1 MRDCPLG
8 LVSAPCHVME
18 SKEQIHGRV
27 AAPSAWRSS
36 MTSHEGMPLRKILPY
51 LRPVAGRFVLGLLMG
66 ILAALF
72 NALWLPVCSIIFSIV
87 LPGKGEATALTEV
100 HRFFGQSFTVAGLLG
115 LDPNLKVGLAVAI
128 VAAMGIPLMML
139 INGVLDY
146 LNKYFLAWVGT
157 RMLEQIRNDVFA
169 NLLRQSPAFFTQAK
183 AGELIQTV
191 LNQTATAQRNA
202 VSYVQFMTSNPL
214 RIVVILASLFAQYP
228 WFTFMSLFIFPLC
241 LLPVMRLGKRVKKAG
256 RREEEVSGEMLTVMH
271 ESIGGVRLVKANAR
285 ESHQLGRFKA
295 ANRIVSSNSLRWQ
308 RASEMVGPIVETVA
322 SLGIAG
328 GLVYWWHMGFAAED
342 FIAVV
347 LLLTRIYPPAKEL
360 SRVNLLLQKTRYAIG
375 CVVELLERAPE
386 IVDQPD
392 AIALPRA
399 EGRVRFEEVQFSYLQ
414 AGGAPNERAALDRV
428 SLEFEPGRFYALV
441 GPSGAGKTSLFHLLL
456 RFADP
461 QKGRISL
468 DGHDLRD
475 LTLDS
480 LRGNI
485 GVVSQETFLFHDSIA
500 QNIRFGRLEASDE
513 EVVAAAKRAHAHEF
527 IEAIE
532 GGYQAVVGDGGC
544 TLSGGQRQRLAIAR
558 AVLRDAPILLLDEA
572 TSALDAQT
580 ERLVQQALEE
590 LCEGRTVI
598 AIAHR
603 LATILRAHEIIVM
616 DQGRV
621 LARGTHTEL
630 LQDCELYQRLAA
642 MQFQSA

>member
-1 MRDCPLG
+1 MSTRPIKATAAVAG
-8 LVSAPCHVME
+8 NSPE
-18 SKEQIHGRV
+18 GEQQ
-27 AAPSAWRSS
+27 
-36 MTSHEGMPLRKILPY
+36 MPLRKILPY
-51 LRPVAGRFVLGLLMG
+51 LRPVLGRFVLGLLMG

-72 NALWLPVCSIIFSIV
+72 NAIWLPVCSIIFSIV
-87 LPGKGEATALTEV
+87 LPGKGESSALDEV
-100 HRFFGQSFTVAGLLG
+100 HHFFGQSFTVSGLLG
-115 LDPNLKVGLAVAI
+115 LAPDLKVGLGVAVA
-128 VAAMGIPLMML
+128 AAMGIPLMML

-202 VSYVQFMTSNPL
+202 VSYVQYMASNPL
-214 RIVVILASLFAQYP
+214 RIVVILASLFVQYP

-241 LLPVMRLGKRVKKAG
+241 LLPVMRLGKRVKQAG
-256 RREEEVSGEMLTVMH
+256 RREEEVSAEMLTVMH
-271 ESIGGVRLVKANAR
+271 ESIGGIRLVKANAR
-285 ESHQLGRFKA
+285 ESHQLTRFKD
-295 ANRIVSSNSLRWQ
+295 ANSIVSRNSMRWQ
-308 RASEMVGPIVETVA
+308 RASEMAGPIVETVA

-360 SRVNLLLQKTRYAIG
+360 SRVNLLLQKTRYAVS
-375 CVVELLERAPE
+375 CVVDLLERQPE
-386 IVDQPD
+386 ILNAPNAVTLGR
-392 AIALPRA
+392 ARGHVSFRAVEFSYPRA
-399 EGRVRFEEVQFSYLQ
+399 DGSHSDRPALREVDLS
-414 AGGAPNERAALDRV
+414 
-428 SLEFEPGRFYALV
+428 FEPGRFYALV
-441 GPSGAGKTSLFHLLL
+441 GPSGAGKTSMFHLLL

-461 QKGRISL
+461 QKGSISI

-475 LTLDS
+475 LTLES
-480 LRGNI
+480 LRANI

-500 QNIRFGRLEASDE
+500 QNIRFGRLEASQE

-527 IEAIE
+527 IESVQ

-580 ERLVQQALEE
+580 EHAVQQALEQ

-603 LATILRAHEIIVM
+603 LATILKAHEIIVM
-616 DQGRV
+616 DQGKV
-621 LARGTHTEL
+621 IARGNHSQL
-630 LQDCELYQRLAA
+630 LQSCELYQKLAA
-642 MQFQSA
+642 MQFAAS